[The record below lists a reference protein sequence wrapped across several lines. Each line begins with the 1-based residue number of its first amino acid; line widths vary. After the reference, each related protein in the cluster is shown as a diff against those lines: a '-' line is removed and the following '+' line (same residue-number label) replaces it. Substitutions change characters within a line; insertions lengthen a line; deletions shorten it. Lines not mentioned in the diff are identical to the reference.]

1 MHAKLEAVGQ
11 PLQQTHLSRLA
22 FRMLR
27 AVPSRLRVQS
37 LGFKIEG
44 LGFKVQGVK
53 TGIQDA

>member
-44 LGFKVQGVK
+44 LGFKVQGLRV
-53 TGIQDA
+53 